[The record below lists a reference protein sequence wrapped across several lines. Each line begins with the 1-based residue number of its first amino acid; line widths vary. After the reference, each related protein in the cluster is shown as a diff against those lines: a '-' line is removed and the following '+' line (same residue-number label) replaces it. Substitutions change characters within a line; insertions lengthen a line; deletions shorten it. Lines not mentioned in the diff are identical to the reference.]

1 MLERA
6 GYRVAR
12 RRRCC
17 NKIGHQH
24 KLTKEDAMA
33 WFQRSFEVRFGRTPG
48 DALPRWAVG
57 LRLSR
62 GDARPLACWCSDFIA
77 RVAGNYSQQASP
89 VRVTRVRGIPCAAA
103 AARARRTA
111 VMHVSYDACT

>member
-1 MLERA
+1 MDFYVVLERA

-48 DALPRWAVG
+48 DALPLGR
-57 LRLSR
+57 
-62 GDARPLACWCSDFIA
+62 
-77 RVAGNYSQQASP
+77 RVAAVTMLARLPAGVLTSLRALQGIILSAFASP
-89 VRVTRVRGIPCAAA
+89 SLLGGASPFPFL
-103 AARARRTA
+103 
-111 VMHVSYDACT
+111 S